1 MDDIRRNELK
11 EALDDFKARVS
22 LRDKKLK
29 ESKDNRRML
38 TEDADINNLA
48 YNLLSGLLNDK
59 FESIANYNSIITSIN
74 DQEVIDILQEIV
86 EEEYIHIG
94 QLQKI
99 LLDKAPVENA
109 EELVDQGAEEVETQ
123 VEESL
128 KESLIPN
135 EDLLNKLIDV
145 FAFDKVNKVVTKDNK
160 YVLLV
165 DKSDNEIVGYL
176 KVNDLKT
183 KDFDELFKLL
193 NNQNKISGIIKN
205 KYKSELTESNEELLG
220 EAIKNKWKTEFYY
233 DDVNSKPEEIW
244 HDTFQ
249 HAKDYCEDE
258 LIDLDAP
265 GSNLIKI
272 NILKSNHQTGKD
284 KILNT
289 WLRDKGWKKPL
300 TEAYENEA
308 HEIFQ
313 DLEGMELVKACKKF
327 ADSKKT
333 DFKKIFENEIL
344 MSEGS
349 HAGEFK
355 PNPEKDI
362 VYVLNNNNAVEKY
375 LRGKKVKTMPLKSF
389 ASDLEYFLIGNKE

>member
-109 EELVDQGAEEVETQ
+109 EELVDQGAEEVSED
-123 VEESL
+123 VVEDPEKIEEES
-128 KESLIPN
+128 
-135 EDLLNKLIDV
+135 
-145 FAFDKVNKVVTKDNK
+145 
-160 YVLLV
+160 
-165 DKSDNEIVGYL
+165 
-176 KVNDLKT
+176 
-183 KDFDELFKLL
+183 
-193 NNQNKISGIIKN
+193 
-205 KYKSELTESNEELLG
+205 
-220 EAIKNKWKTEFYY
+220 
-233 DDVNSKPEEIW
+233 
-244 HDTFQ
+244 
-249 HAKDYCEDE
+249 
-258 LIDLDAP
+258 
-265 GSNLIKI
+265 
-272 NILKSNHQTGKD
+272 
-284 KILNT
+284 
-289 WLRDKGWKKPL
+289 L

>member
-29 ESKDNRRML
+29 KPKDNRRML
-38 TEDADINNLA
+38 TEDADINNMA
-48 YNLLSGLLNDK
+48 YNILSGLLNDK
-59 FESIANYNSIITSIN
+59 FESIANYNSIIASIN

-99 LLDKAPVENA
+99 LLDKSPIENA
-109 EELVDQGAEEVETQ
+109 EELVDQGAEEVNEDS
-123 VEESL
+123 EEIK
-128 KESLIPN
+128 KES
-135 EDLLNKLIDV
+135 
-145 FAFDKVNKVVTKDNK
+145 
-160 YVLLV
+160 
-165 DKSDNEIVGYL
+165 
-176 KVNDLKT
+176 
-183 KDFDELFKLL
+183 
-193 NNQNKISGIIKN
+193 
-205 KYKSELTESNEELLG
+205 
-220 EAIKNKWKTEFYY
+220 
-233 DDVNSKPEEIW
+233 
-244 HDTFQ
+244 
-249 HAKDYCEDE
+249 
-258 LIDLDAP
+258 
-265 GSNLIKI
+265 
-272 NILKSNHQTGKD
+272 
-284 KILNT
+284 
-289 WLRDKGWKKPL
+289 L

-333 DFKKIFENEIL
+333 DFKKVFENEIL

-375 LRGKKVKTMPLKSF
+375 LRDKKVKTMPLKSF
-389 ASDLEYFLIGNKE
+389 ASDLEYFLIGDKE

>member
-11 EALDDFKARVS
+11 EALDDFRTRVS

-38 TEDADINNLA
+38 TEDADINNMA

-109 EELVDQGAEEVETQ
+109 EELVDQGAEEVSEDSEE
-123 VEESL
+123 VKEES
-128 KESLIPN
+128 
-135 EDLLNKLIDV
+135 
-145 FAFDKVNKVVTKDNK
+145 
-160 YVLLV
+160 
-165 DKSDNEIVGYL
+165 
-176 KVNDLKT
+176 
-183 KDFDELFKLL
+183 
-193 NNQNKISGIIKN
+193 
-205 KYKSELTESNEELLG
+205 
-220 EAIKNKWKTEFYY
+220 
-233 DDVNSKPEEIW
+233 
-244 HDTFQ
+244 
-249 HAKDYCEDE
+249 
-258 LIDLDAP
+258 
-265 GSNLIKI
+265 
-272 NILKSNHQTGKD
+272 
-284 KILNT
+284 
-289 WLRDKGWKKPL
+289 L
-300 TEAYENEA
+300 TEAYESEA
-308 HEIFQ
+308 HEILK

-355 PNPEKDI
+355 PDPEKDI

-375 LRGKKVKTMPLKSF
+375 LRDKKVKTMPLKSF

>member
-11 EALDDFKARVS
+11 EALDDFRARVS

-29 ESKDNRRML
+29 ESKDNRRIL
-38 TEDADINNLA
+38 TEDADINNMA
-48 YNLLSGLLNDK
+48 YNILSGLLNDK
-59 FESIANYNSIITSIN
+59 FESIANYNSIIASIN

-99 LLDKAPVENA
+99 LLDKSPVENA
-109 EELVDQGAEEVETQ
+109 EELVDQGAEEVEAP

-128 KESLIPN
+128 N
-135 EDLLNKLIDV
+135 EYFTVDKLKINDTEI
-145 FAFDKVNKVVTKDNK
+145 FPGQTSEYNGKKYKVVKILGN
-160 YVLLV
+160 
-165 DKSDNEIVGYL
+165 
-176 KVNDLKT
+176 KT
-183 KDFDELFKLL
+183 KD
-193 NNQNKISGIIKN
+193 GPV
-205 KYKSELTESNEELLG
+205 YKVQLDNGTETVNHYV
-220 EAIKNKWKTEFYY
+220 NYY
-233 DDVNSKPEEIW
+233 ARN
-244 HDTFQ
+244 F
-249 HAKDYCEDE
+249 
-258 LIDLDAP
+258 
-265 GSNLIKI
+265 KI
-272 NILKSNHQTGKD
+272 NES
-284 KILNT
+284 
-289 WLRDKGWKKPL
+289 L
-300 TEAYENEA
+300 TEAYESEA
-308 HEIFQ
+308 HGILK

>member
-11 EALDDFKARVS
+11 EALDDFRTRVS

-38 TEDADINNLA
+38 TEDADINNMA

-109 EELVDQGAEEVETQ
+109 EELVDQGAEEVSEDSEE
-123 VEESL
+123 VKEES
-128 KESLIPN
+128 
-135 EDLLNKLIDV
+135 
-145 FAFDKVNKVVTKDNK
+145 
-160 YVLLV
+160 
-165 DKSDNEIVGYL
+165 
-176 KVNDLKT
+176 
-183 KDFDELFKLL
+183 
-193 NNQNKISGIIKN
+193 
-205 KYKSELTESNEELLG
+205 
-220 EAIKNKWKTEFYY
+220 
-233 DDVNSKPEEIW
+233 
-244 HDTFQ
+244 
-249 HAKDYCEDE
+249 
-258 LIDLDAP
+258 
-265 GSNLIKI
+265 
-272 NILKSNHQTGKD
+272 
-284 KILNT
+284 
-289 WLRDKGWKKPL
+289 L
-300 TEAYENEA
+300 TEAYESEA
-308 HEIFQ
+308 HEILK

-349 HAGEFK
+349 HAGKFK
-355 PNPEKDI
+355 PDPEKDI

-375 LRGKKVKTMPLKSF
+375 LRDKKVKTMPLKSF